1 MLKIKNFA
9 PAIGWGIFIFIL
21 CTIPGKDF
29 PQIPDILGLL
39 SMDKM
44 VHMLF
49 YAILTW
55 LILRGWRLSKTTPIT
70 FQKVVITGFIVAC
83 CAAAMGWFLEWYQ
96 ETFCEDRLFELLDGV
111 ANTIGAVISWI
122 SYSLLSYY
130 KLKKY

>member
-70 FQKVVITGFIVAC
+70 FQKIVIAGFIVAC
-83 CAAAMGWFLEWYQ
+83 FSAGMGWFLEWYQ
-96 ETFCEDRLFELLDGV
+96 ETFCEDRLFEFLDGV

-130 KLKKY
+130 KFEKD